1 MAGDFAYRTFKWHNE
16 AKGNAA
22 VHCVIIG
29 FHAKEEKQTDLL
41 TPNGVRDPERVSGVS
56 REQIRLLKTIY
67 DSDGTAIPAKHING
81 YLMDAPDIIVESRN
95 KSLCDVPQMVYGN
108 KPTDGGNLILTP
120 DEKDALLS
128 AEPQAAQFIRP
139 LLGAEEYIHGK
150 TRYCIW
156 LVDADVALLNK
167 CPLVKA
173 RIEAVRQ
180 FRSASKKAATRK
192 KADYPTL
199 FDEVRQP
206 KNGNYILVPSVSS
219 EKRKYVPIGFVDANV
234 VVNNLV
240 LIIPDATLYHFGILS
255 SRMHMAW
262 MRAVAGRLKSDYRYS
277 KDIVYNNFIWPEELL
292 SLRGDLEFR
301 RSGEDS
307 KKTPDLQ
314 ASKTP
319 SSESNKKLVAF
330 ESFLEEIATA
340 AQAVLDAR
348 TAHPNATLADLYDPL
363 TMPPD
368 LVKAHAHLDALVDK
382 AYGLSPSC
390 TDLGRVAHLFKLYAD
405 KVKEM

>member
-1 MAGDFAYRTFKWHNE
+1 
-16 AKGNAA
+16 
-22 VHCVIIG
+22 
-29 FHAKEEKQTDLL
+29 
-41 TPNGVRDPERVSGVS
+41 
-56 REQIRLLKTIY
+56 
-67 DSDGTAIPAKHING
+67 
-81 YLMDAPDIIVESRN
+81 
-95 KSLCDVPQMVYGN
+95 MVYGN

-262 MRAVAGRLKSDYRYS
+262 MRVVAGRLKSDYRYS
-277 KDIVYNNFIWPEELL
+277 KDIVYNNFVWPDELL
-292 SLRGDLEFR
+292 SLRGDSEVR

-307 KKTPDLQ
+307 KKSPELQ
-314 ASKTP
+314 TSKTP
-319 SSESNKKLVAF
+319 SSESNKKPVAF

-340 AQAVLDAR
+340 A
-348 TAHPNATLADLYDPL
+348 
-363 TMPPD
+363 
-368 LVKAHAHLDALVDK
+368 
-382 AYGLSPSC
+382 
-390 TDLGRVAHLFKLYAD
+390 
-405 KVKEM
+405 